1 MVGNARRRNG
11 VTMAALAM
19 VLVAMGGLVYAS
31 VPLYRLFCQVTGF
44 GGTTR
49 TAEAPP
55 AQPGERIV
63 TVRFNADVSRALPW
77 SFRPAQREIS
87 VRVGELGLVYYV
99 ARNDSDVPITG
110 NATFNVTPQKAGI
123 YFNKVACFC
132 FTEQRLMPGE
142 SVKMGVSFFIDPEI
156 VDDRYQDDVKTITL
170 SYTFFRAPEAEVGVT
185 ANGQTATVG
194 VLAEASSG
202 SR

>member
-1 MVGNARRRNG
+1 MVANARRRNG

-19 VLVAMGGLVYAS
+19 VLVVMGGLVYAS

-63 TVRFNADVSRALPW
+63 TVRFNADVNGALPW
-77 SFRPAQREIS
+77 SFRPVQREIS
-87 VRVGELGLVYYV
+87 VRVGELGLAYYV

-110 NATFNVTPQKAGI
+110 NATFNVSPQKAGI

-142 SVKMGVSFFIDPEI
+142 SVKMGVSFFVDPEI
-156 VDDRYQDDVKTITL
+156 VDDRYLDDVKTITL
-170 SYTFFRAPEAEVGVT
+170 SYTFFRAPEAEAGVT
-185 ANGQTATVG
+185 AKGQAATAG

>member
-1 MVGNARRRNG
+1 MVGNVRRRNG

-110 NATFNVTPQKAGI
+110 NATFNVTPQKTGI

-142 SVKMGVSFFIDPEI
+142 SVKMGVSFFIDPKI

-185 ANGQTATVG
+185 AKGRTATVG

>member
-1 MVGNARRRNG
+1 MAGDGPGRRGAQRRNG

-19 VLVAMGGLVYAS
+19 VLVAMGGLAYAS

-63 TVRFNADVSRALPW
+63 TVRFNADVNRALPW
-77 SFRPAQREIS
+77 SFRPLQREIRL
-87 VRVGELGLVYYV
+87 RVGEAGLAYYV
-99 ARNDSDVPITG
+99 ARNDSDVPITA
-110 NATFNVTPQKAGI
+110 NATYNVSPQKTGI

-142 SVKMGVSFFIDPEI
+142 SVKMGVTFFVDPEI
-156 VDDRYQDDVKTITL
+156 ADDPNQDDVKTITL
-170 SYTFFRAPEAEVGVT
+170 SYTFFRAPEASVV
-185 ANGQTATVG
+185 AK
-194 VLAEASSG
+194 ASSE

>member
-1 MVGNARRRNG
+1 MVGNVRRRNG
-11 VTMAALAM
+11 VTMAVLAM

-55 AQPGERIV
+55 AQAGERIV

-87 VRVGELGLVYYV
+87 VRVGELGLAYYV
-99 ARNDSDVPITG
+99 ARNNSDVPITG

-123 YFNKVACFC
+123 YLNKVGCFC
-132 FTEQRLMPGE
+132 FTEQRIMPGE
-142 SVKMGVSFFIDPEI
+142 SVKMGVSCFIDPEI

-185 ANGQTATVG
+185 AKGRTATVG